1 MAQQPALKIVIG
13 YRRHEHGDAP
23 SQSAIQTNVLIEA
36 QQAERTFALLN
47 LPRRWYA
54 KDPT

>member
-47 LPRRWYA
+47 FPRRWYA